1 VVGPLLRL
9 KLDVVRGAWAGTWP
23 ANAVAGLAVGTGV
36 AVATIWLAAVRSPD
50 PTAQRDL
57 LALAVGAWVL
67 GWGVA
72 PALAGEPLLP
82 ARFFAHLGLDR
93 RRLAGGLVVAC
104 VAGLPGAVT
113 LVALAGV
120 PVFAGR
126 WAAAGGGAGAA
137 GGAGGADAGGPGV
150 AAAVLAAL
158 PLVALL
164 LALAGLLNLLAGR
177 LFSTLSATRPGAA
190 ATGAVIGLLLVST
203 QWGWIVLVAIEVLWE
218 SGFSETTS
226 GVISWLPTSWGVR
239 GAAAAADGSGGTYL
253 GLLAALAAL
262 DAVLLVAWARVVDRP
277 ARRLAVR
284 GPRRPGRFARVGLG
298 SGRVGP
304 GRAPAGTRLVL
315 ARELAVWG
323 RDVVRIQAV
332 AASVV
337 FAVASAALP
346 LAFDSSELL
355 PWAGVFA
362 VVLLAATTCNPLGQ
376 DGTVLWLPMQVPGAL
391 AAEVRGR
398 QAAWT
403 IVALVLGV
411 PLALAGSV
419 VGDVATGPLAATVVM
434 AVAGGGIIGWLAV
447 VALVPAPDPR
457 AARDRPL
464 DHGDVAGLSFTT
476 LLAVGLSGAPVL
488 VLAFVSVPAA
498 VAAAVIAGSLAL
510 ALALAWWTAR
520 LATAALES
528 RAPELLAAMR
538 SHRTAPVRGA
548 DRSTAAG
555 GYDDLSARDQLVLRA
570 AITVGMIALF
580 PQALVP
586 VVMKL
591 TGNVAPVW
599 FLPLHLP
606 PAWQWPAILGM
617 LAVAAAAFAVAHR
630 TYRRTSPAG

>member
-104 VAGLPGAVT
+104 VVGLPGAVT

-126 WAAAGGGAGAA
+126 WAAAGGGAG
-137 GGAGGADAGGPGV
+137 GGDAGGPGV
-150 AAAVLAAL
+150 AVAVLAAL
-158 PLVALL
+158 PLVVLL

-226 GVISWLPTSWGVR
+226 GVVSWLPTSWGVR
-239 GAAAAADGSGGTYL
+239 GAAAAANGSGGTYI

-304 GRAPAGTRLVL
+304 GGTPAATGLVL

-355 PWAGVFA
+355 PWAGAFA

-403 IVALVLGV
+403 LVALVLGV

-419 VGDVATGPLAATVVM
+419 AGDVAVGPLAATVVM

-464 DHGDVAGLSFTT
+464 DHGDVAGLSFTA
-476 LLAVGLSGAPVL
+476 LLAAGLSGAPVL
-488 VLAFVSVPAA
+488 VLAFVSAPAA
-498 VAAAVIAGSLAL
+498 VAAAVVAGSLAL

-520 LATAALES
+520 LATAALEA

-548 DRSTAAG
+548 GPAGAGAG
-555 GYDDLSARDQLVLRA
+555 GYDDLSPRDQLVLRT

-606 PAWQWPAILGM
+606 AAWQWPAIAAM
-617 LAVAAAAFAVAHR
+617 AAVAAAAFAVAHR
-630 TYRRTSPAG
+630 TYRRTSPAA